1 MTERTYIQASHAM
14 QSGVATMMGLDPRE
28 TNPKHLRVGINVAL
42 RDHASLFELLIKK
55 GIITEEEYRKA
66 ITAGMNKEVEDYEN
80 KLSVM
85 AGRKI
90 RLG

>member
-1 MTERTYIQASHAM
+1 MSDKTHTEALHAM
-14 QSGVATMMGLDPRE
+14 QSGVATMMGLDPSE
-28 TNPKHLRVGINVAL
+28 ANPKHLRVGINVAL

-80 KLSVM
+80 KLS
-85 AGRKI
+85 AITGKSI
-90 RLG
+90 HLG

>member
-1 MTERTYIQASHAM
+1 
-14 QSGVATMMGLDPRE
+14 MMGLDPRE